1 MLIAYT
7 LLRRWMREMAV
18 HAKVDPQCIS
28 FHTAS
33 YAIVNLL
40 ALPSLDSAGTLPKQ
54 LAAMLVQSRQFMLP
68 PRRTERSFHRFIQ
81 PNFAHPVRTLYL
93 ACTQRRCT
101 AARPS
106 TLKAGPLATV
116 IEQEPLSQ
124 QMATQYGSD

>member
-1 MLIAYT
+1 VLIAYT

-18 HAKVDPQCIS
+18 HAKVDHQRIS
-28 FHTAS
+28 FHTVS

-54 LAAMLVQSRQFMLP
+54 LVALLVQSRHFMLP
-68 PRRTERSFHRFIQ
+68 PRRTERSFHRFI

-106 TLKAGPLATV
+106 TLEAGPLATGL
-116 IEQEPLSQ
+116 EQ
-124 QMATQYGSD
+124 